1 MSFLLFLSD
10 AMVPLMIFYIV
21 GFGILSGRPVLD
33 DFIRGVKDGVKT
45 VGGIFPTL
53 IGLMVSVG
61 ILRSSGL
68 LDAFGELLKA
78 PASFLVLYC
87 MSIYFG
93 SVGIRKTRYTLAGGL
108 LASAVGLAASAV
120 LSAMMV

>member
-68 LDAFGELLKA
+68 LDAFGELLRRRLPFWDCLMPLSPQRWYVWCQILRQQA
-78 PASFLVLYC
+78 WFWIFLRNTAR
-87 MSIYFG
+87 SPEWD
-93 SVGIRKTRYTLAGGL
+93 
-108 LASAVGLAASAV
+108 
-120 LSAMMV
+120 

>member
-45 VGGIFPTL
+45 VGGNFPTQ
-53 IGLMVSVG
+53 IGQMDYVG
-61 ILRSSGL
+61 LLRSSGH
-68 LDAFGELLKA
+68 
-78 PASFLVLYC
+78 
-87 MSIYFG
+87 
-93 SVGIRKTRYTLAGGL
+93 
-108 LASAVGLAASAV
+108 
-120 LSAMMV
+120 

>member
-68 LDAFGELLKA
+68 WDAFGELLKA
-78 PASFLVLYC
+78 PASFLG
-87 MSIYFG
+87 SISGLWEFG
-93 SVGIRKTRYTLAGGL
+93 RPGTRLPGGFWRPLSVWQPAPFCQP
-108 LASAVGLAASAV
+108 
-120 LSAMMV
+120 

>member
-45 VGGIFPTL
+45 VGGFPYTDRPD
-53 IGLMVSVG
+53 G
-61 ILRSSGL
+61 ISRYIAFLRPFGCVWRTVKGAGFLSGT
-68 LDAFGELLKA
+68 
-78 PASFLVLYC
+78 ASCRYPHSAGTSGVKFC
-87 MSIYFG
+87 GNRPGFG
-93 SVGIRKTRYTLAGGL
+93 SF
-108 LASAVGLAASAV
+108 
-120 LSAMMV
+120 